1 MKRQTLTLFT
11 WGYWGWGTAAH
22 WFVDA
27 ADAVETSRGFRP
39 PQFVDIRIS
48 RSVRAP
54 GFNGPSF
61 ERTLGPSRYQ
71 WMPALGNVAILQGGK
86 LQIKN
91 PTAAEDLL
99 DLAEE
104 RHGERRRVLFFCA
117 CEFPGLENRGGCHRT
132 TVARLVL
139 EAAAR
144 RHLKAQIVEWPGGEP
159 LNALKITVS
168 PDAFS
173 RLNRGAKSILLT
185 EPVSLAN
192 VASIPWYSF
201 AEIQPSGATN
211 ASRGVLTG
219 PAKYDRKSG
228 WWVPRLK
235 DTHLTRPSD
244 ALRQRI
250 QKLRSEGGFEPRR
263 TRS

>member
-1 MKRQTLTLFT
+1 MKPQTLTLFT
-11 WGYWGWGTAAH
+11 WGYWGWGTATEQ
-22 WFVDA
+22 FVGA
-27 ADAVETSRGFRP
+27 ADAVEKSRGFGP

-54 GFNGPSF
+54 GFNGPTF
-61 ERTLGPSRYQ
+61 ERTLGKSRYK
-71 WMPALGNVAILQGGK
+71 WMPSLGNVAILQGGR

-91 PTAAEDLL
+91 PAAAADLL

-104 RHGERRRVLFFCA
+104 QHRERRRVLFFCS
-117 CEFPGLENRGGCHRT
+117 CEFPGRENRGGCHRT

-144 RHLKAQIVEWPGGEP
+144 RNLKLQIVEWPGGEP
-159 LNALKITVS
+159 LDDLKITVS
-168 PDAFS
+168 ADAFS
-173 RLNRGAKSILLT
+173 RLKRGAKSILLT

-192 VASIPWYSF
+192 VAGIPWYST
-201 AEIQPSGATN
+201 AEIQPSGMTN
-211 ASRGVLTG
+211 AGRDVLTG

-228 WWVPRLK
+228 WWVPRL
-235 DTHLTRPSD
+235 DDIDLSLPLEAR
-244 ALRQRI
+244 RQRI
-250 QKLRSEGGFEPRR
+250 QKLRKEGGFDLLR